1 MSCSGNLI
9 WDVRKRS
16 IGYSD
21 PNVFRANY
29 LGRREFVQRLK
40 LEAILKVH
48 DGCVNTIS
56 WNDTGEYILSGSDD
70 TNLVITNPYNRKVKT
85 TIRSGHRANI
95 FSAKF
100 MPHTNDQQIVSC
112 SGDGIIFYTHTEKSP
127 DINRQCQMTC
137 HYGTAYEIMTVPND
151 PYTFLS
157 CGEDGTVRW
166 FDLRMKT
173 SCTKEDCKDDILI
186 NCRRAATSIAI
197 SPLVPY
203 YLAVGCSD
211 SSVRIY
217 DRRMLGTRATGN
229 YMGRGTTG
237 MCVRFVPAH
246 LSNKSCRVTSLCY
259 SGDGQEVLVSYSSD
273 YIYLFDP
280 KDDQAREL
288 KGPSEERR
296 EELKQPPVKRLRL
309 RGDWSD
315 TGPRARPESER
326 ERDGEQSPNVSLMQR
341 MSDMLS
347 RWFEEASEA
356 QSSRTRPQT
365 RPRGV
370 TARTLGTAAASE
382 SRSQESL
389 GAEGP
394 MEVESATS
402 DHSSPPASDSAPAQ
416 ASASATAPA
425 TAPASASASAT
436 APASASASAS
446 AQPLPKSISSS
457 SSGSSSTVT
466 VLPPSTSSSMD
477 NTASSPS
484 LLSSPDSEEQKS
496 QPEVMTSRSSTP
508 TPSTEPVLSEYGP
521 RRLPVSLVC
530 RRLQRLLLLADP
542 PGQGQRSASR
552 ASDSRA
558 QGPDA
563 QTRPPA
569 DSPSSAVNKQLG
581 SMTLDE
587 QPGSTEASG
596 NVCCDMSASISQA
609 CAEDGTGTGSSTPAA
624 EGSSEA
630 ISSTPAAEG
639 SSEAISSTPAAEG
652 SSRVC
657 SSTPAAEGSSE
668 AISSTPAAEG
678 SSEAISS
685 TPAAEDSSRV
695 CSSTPAAEDG
705 ASSGSGTGGVGSG
718 TGRVATAAG
727 KPEPVLSLHYS
738 TEGTTT
744 STIKLDFTDEWS
756 NLASG
761 SRTGGGGQKPA
772 QARENQEPAS
782 GSPEQALAESVPE
795 ESESSESGAERAS
808 GSSQGS
814 RLLYGPAISE
824 NPSAAEGCK
833 RTEPGG
839 EGTQGSTQPSRSN
852 QDSDDSDDD
861 PILIPS
867 ARFNFRGSAIGDR
880 MIRRSAAARIQEL
893 LRRRKERRE
902 MEESET
908 QNIRRPSVKMMYKGH
923 RNSRTMIKESCFWGN
938 NFVMSGSDCGHI
950 FIWDRHTGEH
960 LMLLEA
966 DNHVVNCLQP
976 HPYDPILASSGID
989 YDIKIWS
996 PLEQSPSFN
1005 RDLADEVIARNELML
1020 EETRNTITVP
1030 ASFMLRM
1037 LASLNHLRTDR
1048 SEGSGQEN
1056 EDEQ

>member
-1 MSCSGNLI
+1 MSCSGNLV
-9 WDVRKRS
+9 WDVNKRS
-16 IGYSD
+16 IGYND
-21 PNVFRANY
+21 PNAVRINY

-40 LEAILKVH
+40 LEATLNVH

-70 TNLVITNPYNRKVKT
+70 TNLVITNPYNRKVKA

-100 MPHTNDQQIVSC
+100 MPQTSDQQIISC
-112 SGDGIIFYTHTEKSP
+112 SGDGIIYYTHTEKSP
-127 DINRQCQMTC
+127 DINRQCQFTC

-166 FDLRMKT
+166 FDLRTKT

-186 NCRRAATSIAI
+186 NCRRAATSISI

-273 YIYLFDP
+273 YVYLFDP
-280 KDDQAREL
+280 NNDQAREL

-296 EELKQPPVKRLRL
+296 EELRQPPVKRLRL

-356 QSSRTRPQT
+356 QGSRGTTRPQT
-365 RPRGV
+365 RPQTRPTG
-370 TARTLGTAAASE
+370 TLPRIEGAPTIPTLPTIPPPQAARAL
-382 SRSQESL
+382 
-389 GAEGP
+389 EGSVE
-394 MEVESATS
+394 ME
-402 DHSSPPASDSAPAQ
+402 
-416 ASASATAPA
+416 ASAINPVPVPIS
-425 TAPASASASAT
+425 
-436 APASASASAS
+436 
-446 AQPLPKSISSS
+446 KSTS

-466 VLPPSTSSSMD
+466 AHPPSTSSME
-477 NTASSPS
+477 SSVLPS
-484 LLSSPDSEEQKS
+484 CALTSSPDSEQRS
-496 QPEVMTSRSSTP
+496 QADTAVTSTP
-508 TPSTEPVLSEYGP
+508 TPTPTAEATLSGASEA
-521 RRLPVSLVC
+521 VSAGASSVKVKTL
-530 RRLQRLLLLADP
+530 
-542 PGQGQRSASR
+542 SAS
-552 ASDSRA
+552 AS
-558 QGPDA
+558 
-563 QTRPPA
+563 
-569 DSPSSAVNKQLG
+569 V
-581 SMTLDE
+581 
-587 QPGSTEASG
+587 
-596 NVCCDMSASISQA
+596 
-609 CAEDGTGTGSSTPAA
+609 TGT
-624 EGSSEA
+624 
-630 ISSTPAAEG
+630 
-639 SSEAISSTPAAEG
+639 
-652 SSRVC
+652 
-657 SSTPAAEGSSE
+657 
-668 AISSTPAAEG
+668 
-678 SSEAISS
+678 
-685 TPAAEDSSRV
+685 
-695 CSSTPAAEDG
+695 
-705 ASSGSGTGGVGSG
+705 SSGSGAPSSSTGPGGS
-718 TGRVATAAG
+718 RASTA
-727 KPEPVLSLHYS
+727 EPVLSLHYS

-756 NLASG
+756 RRAPSSRGSGASSSRG
-761 SRTGGGGQKPA
+761 SGVSSGESKPSEAAGAA
-772 QARENQEPAS
+772 QTREGP
-782 GSPEQALAESVPE
+782 LAESSA
-795 ESESSESGAERAS
+795 SEKVAVSEPSG
-808 GSSQGS
+808 QS
-814 RLLYGPAISE
+814 R
-824 NPSAAEGCK
+824 SAASHTDPLCEA
-833 RTEPGG
+833 GG
-839 EGTQGSTQPSRSN
+839 ASFSSTQGSTQAQATAQASSVGDCVTTTPLERNQGVGAEDTTGGCRREEPVGEEGHGGPGGQGVPTGPGGQGQPSRSH

-867 ARFNFRGSAIGDR
+867 ARYRGGQGQRSNFRGSAVGDR

-893 LRRRKERRE
+893 FRRRKERRE

-908 QNIRRPSVKMMYKGH
+908 QNIRRPSVKMVYKGH

-996 PLEQSPSFN
+996 PLEASPSFN
-1005 RDLADEVIARNELML
+1005 RVLADEVITRNELML

-1037 LASLNHLRTDR
+1037 LASLNHIRTDRLEGDR

-1056 EDEQ
+1056 EDDQ

>member
-1 MSCSGNLI
+1 MVTMSCTGNLV
-9 WDVRKRS
+9 WDVNKRL
-16 IGYSD
+16 IGYSE
-21 PNVFRANY
+21 PNAIRTNY

-40 LEAILKVH
+40 LEATLNVH

-70 TNLVITNPYNRKVKT
+70 TFLVITNPYNKKVKKS
-85 TIRSGHRANI
+85 IRSGHRANI

-100 MPHTNDQQIVSC
+100 MPHTNDQEIISC
-112 SGDGIIFYTHTEKSP
+112 SGDGIIYYTHTEKSP
-127 DINRQCQMTC
+127 EYNRQCQFTC

-186 NCRRAATSIAI
+186 NCRRAATSISI

-246 LSNKSCRVTSLCY
+246 LANKSCRVTSLCY
-259 SGDGQEVLVSYSSD
+259 SEDGQEVLVSYSSD
-273 YIYLFDP
+273 YIYLFNP

-296 EELKQPPVKRLRL
+296 EELRQPPVKRLRL

-356 QSSRTRPQT
+356 QSSRGTRPQT
-365 RPRGV
+365 RPRG
-370 TARTLGTAAASE
+370 TALRPEGTLNAPAATTGDS
-382 SRSQESL
+382 SQESSAPERPV
-389 GAEGP
+389 GTDSP
-394 MEVESATS
+394 EV
-402 DHSSPPASDSAPAQ
+402 PASPA
-416 ASASATAPA
+416 AATTAPM
-425 TAPASASASAT
+425 
-436 APASASASAS
+436 
-446 AQPLPKSISSS
+446 PKSTSSS

-466 VLPPSTSSSMD
+466 APPPSSSSSVETSATSSSPL
-477 NTASSPS
+477 T
-484 LLSSPDSEEQKS
+484 SSPDSEQRS
-496 QPEVMTSRSSTP
+496 QGDTTGTP
-508 TPSTEPVLSEYGP
+508 TATPTSEPALS
-521 RRLPVSLVC
+521 
-530 RRLQRLLLLADP
+530 
-542 PGQGQRSASR
+542 
-552 ASDSRA
+552 
-558 QGPDA
+558 
-563 QTRPPA
+563 
-569 DSPSSAVNKQLG
+569 DSPSSVVNKQLG

-587 QPGSTEASG
+587 QQVAAEATASPA
-596 NVCCDMSASISQA
+596 DESAAAPASSIPSIS
-609 CAEDGTGTGSSTPAA
+609 TSTSTSRPSAA
-624 EGSSEA
+624 
-630 ISSTPAAEG
+630 
-639 SSEAISSTPAAEG
+639 
-652 SSRVC
+652 
-657 SSTPAAEGSSE
+657 
-668 AISSTPAAEG
+668 
-678 SSEAISS
+678 
-685 TPAAEDSSRV
+685 
-695 CSSTPAAEDG
+695 
-705 ASSGSGTGGVGSG
+705 
-718 TGRVATAAG
+718 
-727 KPEPVLSLHYS
+727 EPVLSLHYS
-738 TEGTTT
+738 SEGTTT

-756 NLASG
+756 SSTSSSMGSG
-761 SRTGGGGQKPA
+761 GPKTSEAAAVQSRESLST
-772 QARENQEPAS
+772 ESSVSEQEPACDAS
-782 GSPEQALAESVPE
+782 CSSAPSSSAAQVPAEG
-795 ESESSESGAERAS
+795 SSEGDSMASSPQER
-808 GSSQGS
+808 SQ
-814 RLLYGPAISE
+814 P
-824 NPSAAEGCK
+824 
-833 RTEPGG
+833 
-839 EGTQGSTQPSRSN
+839 EGTEDRSGGCRRAEPSTEEGQEGVEGQSQPARGN

-861 PILIPS
+861 PILIPPS
-867 ARFNFRGSAIGDR
+867 RFRGQGQRFNSRGSAVGDR
-880 MIRRSAAARIQEL
+880 MIRQSAAARIQEL
-893 LRRRKERRE
+893 FRRRKERRE

-908 QNIRRPSVKMMYKGH
+908 QNIRRPSVKMVYKGH

-950 FIWDRHTGEH
+950 FIWDRHTAEH

-996 PLEQSPSFN
+996 PLEASPSFN
-1005 RDLADEVIARNELML
+1005 RVLAEEVITRNELML

-1037 LASLNHLRTDR
+1037 LASLNHIRSDRVEGDR

>member
-1 MSCSGNLI
+1 MVTMSCSGNLV
-9 WDVRKRS
+9 WDVNRRL
-16 IGYSD
+16 IGYHE
-21 PNVFRANY
+21 PNTIRTNY

-40 LEAILKVH
+40 LEGTLNVH

-70 TNLVITNPYNRKVKT
+70 TFLVISNPYNKKVKKS
-85 TIRSGHRANI
+85 IRSGHRANI

-100 MPHTNDQQIVSC
+100 MPHTNGQEIVSC

-127 DINRQCQMTC
+127 EFNRQCQFSC

-166 FDLRMKT
+166 FDLRTKT

-186 NCRRAATSIAI
+186 NCRRAATSISI

-259 SGDGQEVLVSYSSD
+259 SEDGREVLVSYSSD

-296 EELKQPPVKRLRL
+296 EELRQPPVKRLRL

-356 QSSRTRPQT
+356 QNSRGTRPQP
-365 RPRGV
+365 RPGGTAVRPEGV
-370 TARTLGTAAASE
+370 SSTPAATAGGSGQESSSPERPVGTDPPETPAGSASAAAAS
-382 SRSQESL
+382 
-389 GAEGP
+389 
-394 MEVESATS
+394 ATPTS
-402 DHSSPPASDSAPAQ
+402 TS
-416 ASASATAPA
+416 
-425 TAPASASASAT
+425 
-436 APASASASAS
+436 
-446 AQPLPKSISSS
+446 SSS

-466 VLPPSTSSSMD
+466 APPPSGSSS
-477 NTASSPS
+477 TESSVPSASPLASSP
-484 LLSSPDSEEQKS
+484 DA
-496 QPEVMTSRSSTP
+496 
-508 TPSTEPVLSEYGP
+508 TE
-521 RRLPVSLVC
+521 
-530 RRLQRLLLLADP
+530 
-542 PGQGQRSASR
+542 QRSQA
-552 ASDSRA
+552 
-558 QGPDA
+558 DA
-563 QTRPPA
+563 TGTLTSTSTSEPA
-569 DSPSSAVNKQLG
+569 LSDSPSSVVNKQLG

-587 QPGSTEASG
+587 QQGAAESAASPPAHSS
-596 NVCCDMSASISQA
+596 SAPHTSSS
-609 CAEDGTGTGSSTPAA
+609 SSTTA
-624 EGSSEA
+624 
-630 ISSTPAAEG
+630 
-639 SSEAISSTPAAEG
+639 
-652 SSRVC
+652 
-657 SSTPAAEGSSE
+657 
-668 AISSTPAAEG
+668 
-678 SSEAISS
+678 
-685 TPAAEDSSRV
+685 
-695 CSSTPAAEDG
+695 
-705 ASSGSGTGGVGSG
+705 
-718 TGRVATAAG
+718 ATAGMSRPATA
-727 KPEPVLSLHYS
+727 EPVLSLHYS
-738 TEGTTT
+738 SEGTTT

-756 NLASG
+756 SSTSSSMGSG
-761 SRTGGGGQKPA
+761 GPKVSETVTVQSR
-772 QARENQEPAS
+772 ES
-782 GSPEQALAESVPE
+782 SMSEQAP
-795 ESESSESGAERAS
+795 S
-808 GSSQGS
+808 GSSGRQTVS
-814 RLLYGPAISE
+814 S
-824 NPSAAEGCK
+824 
-833 RTEPGG
+833 TEPPCEASCSSTLSGSSAQVVAEDSSSSGATTSAPQERNQGVEDTSGG
-839 EGTQGSTQPSRSN
+839 CRRSEPTTEEGKEPQGHSQSGN

-861 PILIPS
+861 PILIPPT
-867 ARFNFRGSAIGDR
+867 RFRGQGQ
-880 MIRRSAAARIQEL
+880 RRSAAARIQEL
-893 LRRRKERRE
+893 FRRRKERRE

-908 QNIRRPSVKMMYKGH
+908 QNIRRPSVKMVYKGH

-950 FIWDRHTGEH
+950 FIWDRHTAEH

-996 PLEQSPSFN
+996 PLEEAPSFN
-1005 RDLADEVIARNELML
+1005 RVLANEVITRNELML

-1037 LASLNHLRTDR
+1037 LASLNHIRSDRPEGDR

>member
-1 MSCSGNLI
+1 MSCSGNLV
-9 WDVRKRS
+9 WDVNKRS
-16 IGYSD
+16 IGYNE
-21 PNVFRANY
+21 PNAVRINY

-40 LEAILKVH
+40 LEATLTVH

-70 TNLVITNPYNRKVKT
+70 TNLVITNPYNRKVKA

-100 MPHTNDQQIVSC
+100 MPQTGDQQIISC
-112 SGDGIIFYTHTEKSP
+112 SGDGIIYYTHTERSP
-127 DINRQCQMTC
+127 DINRQCQFAC
-137 HYGTAYEIMTVPND
+137 HYGTAYEITTVPND

-166 FDLRMKT
+166 FDLRTKT

-186 NCRRAATSIAI
+186 NCRRAATSISI
-197 SPLVPY
+197 CSLVPY

-280 KDDQAREL
+280 NNDQAREL

-296 EELKQPPVKRLRL
+296 EELRQPPVKRLRL

-356 QSSRTRPQT
+356 QSSRGTPRPQ
-365 RPRGV
+365 PRAPGGSME
-370 TARTLGTAAASE
+370 TEAPAAPPVPVP
-382 SRSQESL
+382 L
-389 GAEGP
+389 P
-394 MEVESATS
+394 TATS
-402 DHSSPPASDSAPAQ
+402 P
-416 ASASATAPA
+416 
-425 TAPASASASAT
+425 
-436 APASASASAS
+436 
-446 AQPLPKSISSS
+446 S
-457 SSGSSSTVT
+457 SSGSVATV
-466 VLPPSTSSSMD
+466 PAPHPSTSSSTGGPMG
-477 NTASSPS
+477 
-484 LLSSPDSEEQKS
+484 LSSPPEQS
-496 QPEVMTSRSSTP
+496 QGDIAATAASTP
-508 TPSTEPVLSEYGP
+508 TPATETAPSGKT
-521 RRLPVSLVC
+521 RLDCMTRGVTFGHCLVSLICV
-530 RRLQRLLLLADP
+530 P
-542 PGQGQRSASR
+542 
-552 ASDSRA
+552 
-558 QGPDA
+558 
-563 QTRPPA
+563 
-569 DSPSSAVNKQLG
+569 DSPSSLVNKQLG

-587 QPGSTEASG
+587 QQG
-596 NVCCDMSASISQA
+596 A
-609 CAEDGTGTGSSTPAA
+609 CV
-624 EGSSEA
+624 
-630 ISSTPAAEG
+630 
-639 SSEAISSTPAAEG
+639 
-652 SSRVC
+652 SSRA
-657 SSTPAAEGSSE
+657 STA
-668 AISSTPAAEG
+668 
-678 SSEAISS
+678 
-685 TPAAEDSSRV
+685 
-695 CSSTPAAEDG
+695 
-705 ASSGSGTGGVGSG
+705 
-718 TGRVATAAG
+718 
-727 KPEPVLSLHYS
+727 EPVLSLHYS

-744 STIKLDFTDEWS
+744 STIKLDFSDEC
-756 NLASG
+756 APG
-761 SRTGGGGQKPA
+761 STLTPAPA
-772 QARENQEPAS
+772 QAPAS
-782 GSPEQALAESVPE
+782 GGSVSASTLE
-795 ESESSESGAERAS
+795 RGQGAEDTS
-808 GSSQGS
+808 GGC
-814 RLLYGPAISE
+814 RREEPVG
-824 NPSAAEGCK
+824 EGGH
-833 RTEPGG
+833 RGATGPGG
-839 EGTQGSTQPSRSN
+839 QGVPTGPGGQGQPSRSN

-867 ARFNFRGSAIGDR
+867 ARYRGGQGQRYDFFLTCVSH
-880 MIRRSAAARIQEL
+880 RRSAAARIQEL
-893 LRRRKERRE
+893 FRRRKERRE

-908 QNIRRPSVKMMYKGH
+908 QNIRRPSVKMVYKGH

-996 PLEQSPSFN
+996 PLEASPSFN
-1005 RDLADEVIARNELML
+1005 RVLAKEVIKRNELML

-1037 LASLNHLRTDR
+1037 LASLNHIRTDR
-1048 SEGSGQEN
+1048 LEGDPSEGSGQEN

>member
-1 MSCSGNLI
+1 MSCTGNLV
-9 WDVRKRS
+9 WDVNKRL
-16 IGYSD
+16 IGYNQ
-21 PNVFRANY
+21 PNTIRTNY
-29 LGRREFVQRLK
+29 LGRKEFVQRLK
-40 LEAILKVH
+40 LEATLNVH

-70 TNLVITNPYNRKVKT
+70 TFLVITNPYNKKVKKS
-85 TIRSGHRANI
+85 IRSGHRANI

-100 MPHTNDQQIVSC
+100 MPHTNDQEIVSC
-112 SGDGIIFYTHTEKSP
+112 SGDGIIYYTHTEKSP
-127 DINRQCQMTC
+127 EYNRQCQFTC

-186 NCRRAATSIAI
+186 NCRRAATSISI
-197 SPLVPY
+197 SPLMPY

-259 SGDGQEVLVSYSSD
+259 SEDGQEVLVSYSSD

-296 EELKQPPVKRLRL
+296 EELRQPPVKRLRL

-356 QSSRTRPQT
+356 QSSRGSRPQT
-365 RPRGV
+365 RPRG
-370 TARTLGTAAASE
+370 TAVRPEGTVNPPSVPTGGSAQESGAPERPAGSDSPEVPASPAAAATAA
-382 SRSQESL
+382 
-389 GAEGP
+389 P
-394 MEVESATS
+394 M
-402 DHSSPPASDSAPAQ
+402 
-416 ASASATAPA
+416 
-425 TAPASASASAT
+425 
-436 APASASASAS
+436 
-446 AQPLPKSISSS
+446 PKSTSSS

-466 VLPPSTSSSMD
+466 APPPSSSSSVESS
-477 NTASSPS
+477 APSSSSP
-484 LLSSPDSEEQKS
+484 LTSSPDSEPRS
-496 QPEVMTSRSSTP
+496 QGDTTGTP
-508 TPSTEPVLSEYGP
+508 TPTATPTSEPALSG
-521 RRLPVSLVC
+521 
-530 RRLQRLLLLADP
+530 A
-542 PGQGQRSASR
+542 A
-552 ASDSRA
+552 
-558 QGPDA
+558 
-563 QTRPPA
+563 
-569 DSPSSAVNKQLG
+569 
-581 SMTLDE
+581 
-587 QPGSTEASG
+587 EASG
-596 NVCCDMSASISQA
+596 SLRDESMSAPVS
-609 CAEDGTGTGSSTPAA
+609 SSTPAA
-624 EGSSEA
+624 T
-630 ISSTPAAEG
+630 STSRPSAA
-639 SSEAISSTPAAEG
+639 
-652 SSRVC
+652 
-657 SSTPAAEGSSE
+657 
-668 AISSTPAAEG
+668 
-678 SSEAISS
+678 
-685 TPAAEDSSRV
+685 
-695 CSSTPAAEDG
+695 
-705 ASSGSGTGGVGSG
+705 
-718 TGRVATAAG
+718 
-727 KPEPVLSLHYS
+727 EPVLSLHYS
-738 TEGTTT
+738 SEGTTN

-756 NLASG
+756 SSTSSSLGNGGPRSSEAVAVHSKESLSTESSVSEQAPSKSPMKQNSPTIPREPPCDASC
-761 SRTGGGGQKPA
+761 
-772 QARENQEPAS
+772 S
-782 GSPEQALAESVPE
+782 GSPGGSTSRAPVEGSSEGDSLASSPQERSQRVGTEDTSGGCRRTEASMEEGHEGE
-795 ESESSESGAERAS
+795 ESQ
-808 GSSQGS
+808 SQPVRG
-814 RLLYGPAISE
+814 
-824 NPSAAEGCK
+824 
-833 RTEPGG
+833 
-839 EGTQGSTQPSRSN
+839 N

-861 PILIPS
+861 PILIPA
-867 ARFNFRGSAIGDR
+867 ARFRGQGQRFNSRGSAVGDR

-893 LRRRKERRE
+893 FRRRKERRE

-908 QNIRRPSVKMMYKGH
+908 QNIRRPSVKMVYKGH

-950 FIWDRHTGEH
+950 FIWDRHTAEH

-996 PLEQSPSFN
+996 PLEESPSFN
-1005 RDLADEVIARNELML
+1005 RVLADEVITRNELML

-1037 LASLNHLRTDR
+1037 LASLNHIRSDRLEGDR

>member
-1 MSCSGNLI
+1 MVTMSCTGNLV
-9 WDVRKRS
+9 WDVNKRL
-16 IGYSD
+16 IGYSE
-21 PNVFRANY
+21 PNAIRTNY

-40 LEAILKVH
+40 LEATLNVH

-70 TNLVITNPYNRKVKT
+70 TFLVITNPYNKKVKKS
-85 TIRSGHRANI
+85 IRSGHRANI

-100 MPHTNDQQIVSC
+100 MPHTNDQEIVSC
-112 SGDGIIFYTHTEKSP
+112 SGDGIIYYTHTEKSP
-127 DINRQCQMTC
+127 EYNRQCQFTC

-186 NCRRAATSIAI
+186 NCRRAATSISI

-259 SGDGQEVLVSYSSD
+259 SEDGQEVLVSYSSD

-296 EELKQPPVKRLRL
+296 EELRQPPVKRLRL

-356 QSSRTRPQT
+356 QSSRGTRPQT
-365 RPRGV
+365 RPRG
-370 TARTLGTAAASE
+370 TALRPEGTLNAPAAAAGNS
-382 SRSQESL
+382 SQESSAPERPV
-389 GAEGP
+389 GTDSP
-394 MEVESATS
+394 EV
-402 DHSSPPASDSAPAQ
+402 PASPA
-416 ASASATAPA
+416 AATTAPM
-425 TAPASASASAT
+425 
-436 APASASASAS
+436 
-446 AQPLPKSISSS
+446 PKSTSSS

-466 VLPPSTSSSMD
+466 APPPSSSSSVETSATSSSPL
-477 NTASSPS
+477 T
-484 LLSSPDSEEQKS
+484 SSPDSEQRS
-496 QPEVMTSRSSTP
+496 QGDTTGTP
-508 TPSTEPVLSEYGP
+508 TPTATATPTSEPALS
-521 RRLPVSLVC
+521 
-530 RRLQRLLLLADP
+530 
-542 PGQGQRSASR
+542 
-552 ASDSRA
+552 
-558 QGPDA
+558 
-563 QTRPPA
+563 
-569 DSPSSAVNKQLG
+569 DSPSSVVNKQLG

-587 QPGSTEASG
+587 QQAAEATASPA
-596 NVCCDMSASISQA
+596 DESAAAPASSIPSIS
-609 CAEDGTGTGSSTPAA
+609 TSTSTSRPSAA
-624 EGSSEA
+624 
-630 ISSTPAAEG
+630 
-639 SSEAISSTPAAEG
+639 
-652 SSRVC
+652 
-657 SSTPAAEGSSE
+657 
-668 AISSTPAAEG
+668 
-678 SSEAISS
+678 
-685 TPAAEDSSRV
+685 
-695 CSSTPAAEDG
+695 
-705 ASSGSGTGGVGSG
+705 
-718 TGRVATAAG
+718 
-727 KPEPVLSLHYS
+727 EPVLSLHYS
-738 TEGTTT
+738 SEGTTT

-756 NLASG
+756 SSTSSSMGSGGPKTSEAAAVQSRESLLTESSAS
-761 SRTGGGGQKPA
+761 
-772 QARENQEPAS
+772 EQEPACDAS
-782 GSPEQALAESVPE
+782 CSSAPSSSAAQVPAEG
-795 ESESSESGAERAS
+795 SSEGDSMASSPQER
-808 GSSQGS
+808 SQ
-814 RLLYGPAISE
+814 P
-824 NPSAAEGCK
+824 
-833 RTEPGG
+833 
-839 EGTQGSTQPSRSN
+839 EGTEDRSGGCRRAEPSTEEGQEGVEGQSQPARGN

-861 PILIPS
+861 PILIPPS
-867 ARFNFRGSAIGDR
+867 RFRGQGQRFNSRGSAVGDR
-880 MIRRSAAARIQEL
+880 MIRQSAAARIQEL
-893 LRRRKERRE
+893 FRRRKERRE

-908 QNIRRPSVKMMYKGH
+908 QNIRRPSVKMVYKGH

-950 FIWDRHTGEH
+950 FIWDRHTAEH

-996 PLEQSPSFN
+996 PLEESPSFN
-1005 RDLADEVIARNELML
+1005 RVLAEEVITRNELML

-1037 LASLNHLRTDR
+1037 LASLNHIRSDRVEGDR

>member
-1 MSCSGNLI
+1 MSGSSNLI

-16 IGYSD
+16 IGFHD
-21 PNVFRANY
+21 PNSIRINY

-40 LEAILKVH
+40 LEATLNVH
-48 DGCVNTIS
+48 EGCVNTIC

-70 TNLVITNPYNRKVKT
+70 TNLVISNPYNRKVKT
-85 TIRSGHRANI
+85 TINSGHRANI

-100 MPHTNDQQIVSC
+100 IPQTNDQQIVSC
-112 SGDGIIFYTHTEKSP
+112 SGDGVIFYTNTEKSAEL
-127 DINRQCQMTC
+127 NRQCQFTC

-166 FDLRMKT
+166 FDVRMKT

-186 NCRRAATSIAI
+186 NCRRAATSISI

-246 LSNKSCRVTSLCY
+246 LSSKSCRVTSLCY
-259 SGDGQEVLVSYSSD
+259 SSDGEEILVSYSSD
-273 YIYLFDP
+273 YIYLFNP

-296 EELKQPPVKRLRL
+296 EELRQPPVKRLRL

-356 QSSRTRPQT
+356 QSSRGRSQPQPQP
-365 RPRGV
+365 RPRGTRAQPEGSASAPE
-370 TARTLGTAAASE
+370 TAQEDPVPPEAS
-382 SRSQESL
+382 
-389 GAEGP
+389 
-394 MEVESATS
+394 MEVET
-402 DHSSPPASDSAPAQ
+402 PAE
-416 ASASATAPA
+416 
-425 TAPASASASAT
+425 
-436 APASASASAS
+436 
-446 AQPLPKSISSS
+446 PLPMSASSS
-457 SSGSSSTVT
+457 SSSSSTVT
-466 VLPPSTSSSMD
+466 APPPSTSSSLESPP
-477 NTASSPS
+477 SSS
-484 LLSSPDSEEQKS
+484 LLSSPDVEQKS
-496 QPEVMTSRSSTP
+496 LAAARCPAPTPDPAPTSDSTP
-508 TPSTEPVLSEYGP
+508 PTESAQTTQPLQSEP
-521 RRLPVSLVC
+521 ARRGVPVSVVC
-530 RRLQRLLLLADP
+530 RRLQRLLLMAGP
-542 PGQGQRSASR
+542 PRQQERSSTHPPAEGPSPARR
-552 ASDSRA
+552 ASGASGA
-558 QGPDA
+558 PV
-563 QTRPPA
+563 PPTA
-569 DSPSSAVNKQLG
+569 DSPSSMVNKQLG

-587 QPGSTEASG
+587 QQGGTEP
-596 NVCCDMSASISQA
+596 
-609 CAEDGTGTGSSTPAA
+609 GTGSGS
-624 EGSSEA
+624 GSSSA
-630 ISSTPAAEG
+630 GVRPGAA
-639 SSEAISSTPAAEG
+639 
-652 SSRVC
+652 
-657 SSTPAAEGSSE
+657 
-668 AISSTPAAEG
+668 
-678 SSEAISS
+678 
-685 TPAAEDSSRV
+685 
-695 CSSTPAAEDG
+695 
-705 ASSGSGTGGVGSG
+705 
-718 TGRVATAAG
+718 
-727 KPEPVLSLHYS
+727 EPVLSLHYS

-756 NLASG
+756 GRGCS
-761 SRTGGGGQKPA
+761 SRAVSNSSSRKGDEVDSQSRPSMEQPSSQDST
-772 QARENQEPAS
+772 QEPADPPVSEAPGTS
-782 GSPEQALAESVPE
+782 GMEPETSPAEAQST
-795 ESESSESGAERAS
+795 ESGPEKVPTGVECPLGESGPDKPPAEGILDSQTPEAPRESFWRGEPVGRRSSA
-808 GSSQGS
+808 SQGS
-814 RLLYGPAISE
+814 
-824 NPSAAEGCK
+824 
-833 RTEPGG
+833 
-839 EGTQGSTQPSRSN
+839 QGR

-861 PILIPS
+861 PILIHS
-867 ARFNFRGSAIGDR
+867 RFRSGQSP
-880 MIRRSAAARIQEL
+880 RRSAAARIQEL
-893 LRRRKERRE
+893 FRRRKERRE

-908 QNIRRPSVKMMYKGH
+908 QNIRRPTVKMVYKGH

-938 NFVMSGSDCGHI
+938 SFVMSGSDCGHI
-950 FIWDRHTGEH
+950 FIWDRRTAEH

-996 PLEQSPSFN
+996 PLEELPCFN
-1005 RDLADEVIARNELML
+1005 RVLADEVIARNELML

-1037 LASLNHLRTDR
+1037 LASLNHIRTDRAEGDR

-1056 EDEQ
+1056 EEEP

>member
-1 MSCSGNLI
+1 MSCAGNLV
-9 WDVRKRS
+9 WDVNRRL

-21 PNVFRANY
+21 PNAIRTNY

-40 LEAILKVH
+40 LEATLNVH

-70 TNLVITNPYNRKVKT
+70 TFLAITNPYNKKVKKS
-85 TIRSGHRANI
+85 IRSGHRANI

-100 MPHTNDQQIVSC
+100 MPHTNDQEIISC
-112 SGDGIIFYTHTEKSP
+112 SGDGIIYYTHTEKSAEY
-127 DINRQCQMTC
+127 NRQCQFTC

-166 FDLRMKT
+166 FDLRTKT

-186 NCRRAATSIAI
+186 NCRRAATSISI

-259 SGDGQEVLVSYSSD
+259 SEDGQEVLVSYSSD

-296 EELKQPPVKRLRL
+296 EELRQPPVKRLRL

-356 QSSRTRPQT
+356 QGSRGTRPQT
-365 RPRGV
+365 RPRGTAVRPEAASSTSAAV
-370 TARTLGTAAASE
+370 TAGDSRQVSSAPVRPEGTDTLEVPASPAAA
-382 SRSQESL
+382 
-389 GAEGP
+389 A
-394 MEVESATS
+394 A
-402 DHSSPPASDSAPAQ
+402 A
-416 ASASATAPA
+416 
-425 TAPASASASAT
+425 
-436 APASASASAS
+436 
-446 AQPLPKSISSS
+446 PLPESTSFS
-457 SSGSSSTVT
+457 SSGSSSTVPAP
-466 VLPPSTSSSMD
+466 PPSSSSSVESSVPS
-477 NTASSPS
+477 ASPVI
-484 LLSSPDSEEQKS
+484 SSPDTEQRS
-496 QPEVMTSRSSTP
+496 QADTGETP
-508 TPSTEPVLSEYGP
+508 TPTATPTSEPVLS
-521 RRLPVSLVC
+521 
-530 RRLQRLLLLADP
+530 
-542 PGQGQRSASR
+542 
-552 ASDSRA
+552 
-558 QGPDA
+558 
-563 QTRPPA
+563 
-569 DSPSSAVNKQLG
+569 DSPSSVVNKQLG

-587 QPGSTEASG
+587 QQGGAASSLLDESVSVPASSITSTST
-596 NVCCDMSASISQA
+596 STSSS
-609 CAEDGTGTGSSTPAA
+609 SSTTAGTTRPSAA
-624 EGSSEA
+624 
-630 ISSTPAAEG
+630 
-639 SSEAISSTPAAEG
+639 
-652 SSRVC
+652 
-657 SSTPAAEGSSE
+657 
-668 AISSTPAAEG
+668 
-678 SSEAISS
+678 
-685 TPAAEDSSRV
+685 
-695 CSSTPAAEDG
+695 
-705 ASSGSGTGGVGSG
+705 
-718 TGRVATAAG
+718 
-727 KPEPVLSLHYS
+727 EPVLSLHYS
-738 TEGTTT
+738 SEGTTT

-756 NLASG
+756 SSTSSSMGSAGPKASEAAQSRESLSTESSALEPAPSVSSRQQSMPAACAEPSCAASCSGAPSSSSATASVQG
-761 SRTGGGGQKPA
+761 SSSSSPLERSQPEEDTSGGC
-772 QARENQEPAS
+772 RRQEPTSTEEAQE
-782 GSPEQALAESVPE
+782 GE
-795 ESESSESGAERAS
+795 ESQSQSQPARA
-808 GSSQGS
+808 
-814 RLLYGPAISE
+814 
-824 NPSAAEGCK
+824 
-833 RTEPGG
+833 
-839 EGTQGSTQPSRSN
+839 N

-861 PILIPS
+861 PILIP
-867 ARFNFRGSAIGDR
+867 ATRFRGQGQRGSAVGDR

-893 LRRRKERRE
+893 FRRRKERRE
-902 MEESET
+902 MEESEM
-908 QNIRRPSVKMMYKGH
+908 QNIRRPSVKMVYKGH

-950 FIWDRHTGEH
+950 FIWDRHTAEH

-996 PLEQSPSFN
+996 PLEESPSFN
-1005 RDLADEVIARNELML
+1005 RVLADEVITRNELML

-1037 LASLNHLRTDR
+1037 LASLNHIRSDRLEGDR

>member
-1 MSCSGNLI
+1 MVTMSCTGNLV
-9 WDVRKRS
+9 WDVNKRL
-16 IGYSD
+16 IGYSE
-21 PNVFRANY
+21 PNAIRTNY

-40 LEAILKVH
+40 LEATLNVH

-70 TNLVITNPYNRKVKT
+70 TFLVITNPYNKKVKKS
-85 TIRSGHRANI
+85 IRSGHRANI

-100 MPHTNDQQIVSC
+100 MPHTNDQEIVSC
-112 SGDGIIFYTHTEKSP
+112 SGDGIIYYTHTEKSP
-127 DINRQCQMTC
+127 EYNRQCQFTC

-186 NCRRAATSIAI
+186 NCRRAATSISI

-259 SGDGQEVLVSYSSD
+259 SEDGQEVLVSYSSD

-296 EELKQPPVKRLRL
+296 EELRQPPVKRLRL

-356 QSSRTRPQT
+356 QSSRGTRPQT
-365 RPRGV
+365 RPRG
-370 TARTLGTAAASE
+370 TALRPEGTLNAPAAAAGNS
-382 SRSQESL
+382 SQESSAPERPV
-389 GAEGP
+389 GTDSP
-394 MEVESATS
+394 EV
-402 DHSSPPASDSAPAQ
+402 PASPA
-416 ASASATAPA
+416 AATTAPM
-425 TAPASASASAT
+425 
-436 APASASASAS
+436 
-446 AQPLPKSISSS
+446 PKSTSSS

-466 VLPPSTSSSMD
+466 APPPSSSSSVETSATSSSPL
-477 NTASSPS
+477 T
-484 LLSSPDSEEQKS
+484 SSPDSEQRS
-496 QPEVMTSRSSTP
+496 QGDTTGTP
-508 TPSTEPVLSEYGP
+508 TPTATATPTSEPALS
-521 RRLPVSLVC
+521 
-530 RRLQRLLLLADP
+530 
-542 PGQGQRSASR
+542 
-552 ASDSRA
+552 
-558 QGPDA
+558 
-563 QTRPPA
+563 
-569 DSPSSAVNKQLG
+569 DSPSSVVNKQLG

-587 QPGSTEASG
+587 QQVAAEATASPA
-596 NVCCDMSASISQA
+596 DESAAAPASSIPSIS
-609 CAEDGTGTGSSTPAA
+609 TSTSTSRPSAA
-624 EGSSEA
+624 
-630 ISSTPAAEG
+630 
-639 SSEAISSTPAAEG
+639 
-652 SSRVC
+652 
-657 SSTPAAEGSSE
+657 
-668 AISSTPAAEG
+668 
-678 SSEAISS
+678 
-685 TPAAEDSSRV
+685 
-695 CSSTPAAEDG
+695 
-705 ASSGSGTGGVGSG
+705 
-718 TGRVATAAG
+718 
-727 KPEPVLSLHYS
+727 EPVLSLHYS
-738 TEGTTT
+738 SEGTTT

-756 NLASG
+756 SSTSSSMGSGGPKTSEAAAVQSRESLLTESSAS
-761 SRTGGGGQKPA
+761 
-772 QARENQEPAS
+772 EQEPACDAS
-782 GSPEQALAESVPE
+782 CSSAPSSSAAQVPAEG
-795 ESESSESGAERAS
+795 SSEGDSMASSPQER
-808 GSSQGS
+808 SQ
-814 RLLYGPAISE
+814 P
-824 NPSAAEGCK
+824 
-833 RTEPGG
+833 
-839 EGTQGSTQPSRSN
+839 EGTEDRSGGCRRAEPSTEEGQEGVEGQSQPARGN

-861 PILIPS
+861 PILIPPS
-867 ARFNFRGSAIGDR
+867 RFRGQGQRFNSRGSAVGDR
-880 MIRRSAAARIQEL
+880 MIRQSAAARIQEL
-893 LRRRKERRE
+893 FRRRKERRE

-908 QNIRRPSVKMMYKGH
+908 QNIRRPSVKMVYKGH

-950 FIWDRHTGEH
+950 FIWDRHTAEH

-996 PLEQSPSFN
+996 PLEESPSFN
-1005 RDLADEVIARNELML
+1005 RVLAEEVITRNELML

-1037 LASLNHLRTDR
+1037 LASLNHIRSDRVEGDR

>member
-1 MSCSGNLI
+1 MVTMSCTGNLV
-9 WDVRKRS
+9 WDVNKRL
-16 IGYSD
+16 IGYSE
-21 PNVFRANY
+21 PNAIRTNY

-40 LEAILKVH
+40 LEATLNVH

-70 TNLVITNPYNRKVKT
+70 TFLVITNPYNKKVKKS
-85 TIRSGHRANI
+85 IRSGHRANI

-100 MPHTNDQQIVSC
+100 MPHTNDQEIVSC
-112 SGDGIIFYTHTEKSP
+112 SGDGIIYYTHTEKSP
-127 DINRQCQMTC
+127 EYNRQCQFTC

-186 NCRRAATSIAI
+186 NCRRAATSISI

-259 SGDGQEVLVSYSSD
+259 SEDGQEVLVSYSSD

-296 EELKQPPVKRLRL
+296 EELRQPPVKRLRL

-356 QSSRTRPQT
+356 QSSRGTRPQT
-365 RPRGV
+365 RPRG
-370 TARTLGTAAASE
+370 TALRPEGTLNAPAAAAGNS
-382 SRSQESL
+382 SQESSAPERPV
-389 GAEGP
+389 GTDSP
-394 MEVESATS
+394 EV
-402 DHSSPPASDSAPAQ
+402 PASPA
-416 ASASATAPA
+416 AATTAPM
-425 TAPASASASAT
+425 
-436 APASASASAS
+436 
-446 AQPLPKSISSS
+446 PKSTSSS

-466 VLPPSTSSSMD
+466 APPPSSSSSVETSATSSSPL
-477 NTASSPS
+477 T
-484 LLSSPDSEEQKS
+484 SSPDSEQRS
-496 QPEVMTSRSSTP
+496 QGDTTGTP
-508 TPSTEPVLSEYGP
+508 TPTATATPTSEPALS
-521 RRLPVSLVC
+521 
-530 RRLQRLLLLADP
+530 
-542 PGQGQRSASR
+542 
-552 ASDSRA
+552 
-558 QGPDA
+558 
-563 QTRPPA
+563 
-569 DSPSSAVNKQLG
+569 DSPSSVVNKQLG

-587 QPGSTEASG
+587 QQVAAEATASPA
-596 NVCCDMSASISQA
+596 DESAAAPASSIPSIS
-609 CAEDGTGTGSSTPAA
+609 TSTSTSRPSAA
-624 EGSSEA
+624 
-630 ISSTPAAEG
+630 
-639 SSEAISSTPAAEG
+639 
-652 SSRVC
+652 
-657 SSTPAAEGSSE
+657 
-668 AISSTPAAEG
+668 
-678 SSEAISS
+678 
-685 TPAAEDSSRV
+685 
-695 CSSTPAAEDG
+695 
-705 ASSGSGTGGVGSG
+705 
-718 TGRVATAAG
+718 
-727 KPEPVLSLHYS
+727 EPVLSLHYS
-738 TEGTTT
+738 SEGTTT

-756 NLASG
+756 SSTSSSMGSGGPKTSEAAAVQSRESLLTESSAS
-761 SRTGGGGQKPA
+761 
-772 QARENQEPAS
+772 EQEPACDAS
-782 GSPEQALAESVPE
+782 CSSAPSSSAAQVPAEG
-795 ESESSESGAERAS
+795 SSEGDSMASSPQER
-808 GSSQGS
+808 SQ
-814 RLLYGPAISE
+814 P
-824 NPSAAEGCK
+824 
-833 RTEPGG
+833 
-839 EGTQGSTQPSRSN
+839 EGTEDRSGGCRRAEPSTEEGQEGVEGQSQPARGN

-861 PILIPS
+861 PILIPPS
-867 ARFNFRGSAIGDR
+867 RFRGQGQR
-880 MIRRSAAARIQEL
+880 QSAAARIQEL
-893 LRRRKERRE
+893 FRRRKERRE

-908 QNIRRPSVKMMYKGH
+908 QNIRRPSVKMVYKGH

-950 FIWDRHTGEH
+950 FIWDRHTAEH

-996 PLEQSPSFN
+996 PLEESPSFN
-1005 RDLADEVIARNELML
+1005 RVLAEEVITRNELML

-1037 LASLNHLRTDR
+1037 LASLNHIRSDRVEGDR

>member
-1 MSCSGNLI
+1 MPPGHLRLCSFLTAFSNLH
-9 WDVRKRS
+9 VS
-16 IGYSD
+16 
-21 PNVFRANY
+21 VFT
-29 LGRREFVQRLK
+29 GRREFVQRLK
-40 LEAILKVH
+40 LEATLNVH

-70 TNLVITNPYNRKVKT
+70 TFLVITNPYNKKVKKS
-85 TIRSGHRANI
+85 IRSGHRANI

-100 MPHTNDQQIVSC
+100 MPHTNDQEIISC
-112 SGDGIIFYTHTEKSP
+112 SGDGIIYYTHTEKSP
-127 DINRQCQMTC
+127 EYNRQCQFTC

-186 NCRRAATSIAI
+186 NCRRAATSISI

-246 LSNKSCRVTSLCY
+246 LANKSCRVTSLCY
-259 SGDGQEVLVSYSSD
+259 SEDGQEVLVSYSSD
-273 YIYLFDP
+273 YIYLFNP

-296 EELKQPPVKRLRL
+296 EELRQPPVKRLRL

-356 QSSRTRPQT
+356 QSSRGTRPQT
-365 RPRGV
+365 RPRGESV
-370 TARTLGTAAASE
+370 QPVRLSKPPLLVLPVCILLPLSVAAEATASPAD
-382 SRSQESL
+382 
-389 GAEGP
+389 
-394 MEVESATS
+394 ESA
-402 DHSSPPASDSAPAQ
+402 A
-416 ASASATAPA
+416 
-425 TAPASASASAT
+425 APASSI
-436 APASASASAS
+436 P
-446 AQPLPKSISSS
+446 SIS
-457 SSGSSSTVT
+457 T
-466 VLPPSTSSSMD
+466 STS
-477 NTASSPS
+477 
-484 LLSSPDSEEQKS
+484 
-496 QPEVMTSRSSTP
+496 TSR
-508 TPSTEPVLSEYGP
+508 PS
-521 RRLPVSLVC
+521 
-530 RRLQRLLLLADP
+530 
-542 PGQGQRSASR
+542 
-552 ASDSRA
+552 
-558 QGPDA
+558 
-563 QTRPPA
+563 
-569 DSPSSAVNKQLG
+569 
-581 SMTLDE
+581 
-587 QPGSTEASG
+587 
-596 NVCCDMSASISQA
+596 
-609 CAEDGTGTGSSTPAA
+609 AA
-624 EGSSEA
+624 
-630 ISSTPAAEG
+630 
-639 SSEAISSTPAAEG
+639 
-652 SSRVC
+652 
-657 SSTPAAEGSSE
+657 
-668 AISSTPAAEG
+668 
-678 SSEAISS
+678 
-685 TPAAEDSSRV
+685 
-695 CSSTPAAEDG
+695 
-705 ASSGSGTGGVGSG
+705 
-718 TGRVATAAG
+718 
-727 KPEPVLSLHYS
+727 EPVLSLHYS
-738 TEGTTT
+738 SEGTTT

-756 NLASG
+756 SSTSSSMGSGGPKTSEAAAVQSRESLSTESSVSEQGESLLAS
-761 SRTGGGGQKPA
+761 SV
-772 QARENQEPAS
+772 EPACDAS
-782 GSPEQALAESVPE
+782 CSSAPSSSAAQVPAEG
-795 ESESSESGAERAS
+795 SSEGDSMASSPQER
-808 GSSQGS
+808 SQ
-814 RLLYGPAISE
+814 P
-824 NPSAAEGCK
+824 
-833 RTEPGG
+833 
-839 EGTQGSTQPSRSN
+839 EGTEERSGGCRRAEPSTEEGQEGVEGQSQPARGN

-861 PILIPS
+861 PILIPPS
-867 ARFNFRGSAIGDR
+867 RFRGQGQR
-880 MIRRSAAARIQEL
+880 QSAAARIQEL
-893 LRRRKERRE
+893 FRRRKERRE

-908 QNIRRPSVKMMYKGH
+908 QNIRRPSVKMVYKGH

-950 FIWDRHTGEH
+950 FIWDRHTAEH

-996 PLEQSPSFN
+996 PLEASPSFN
-1005 RDLADEVIARNELML
+1005 RVLAEEVITRNELML

-1037 LASLNHLRTDR
+1037 LASLNHIRSDRVEGDR

>member
-1 MSCSGNLI
+1 MVTMSCTGNLV
-9 WDVRKRS
+9 WDVNKRL
-16 IGYSD
+16 IGYSE
-21 PNVFRANY
+21 PNAIRTNY

-40 LEAILKVH
+40 LEATLNVH

-70 TNLVITNPYNRKVKT
+70 TFLVITNPYNKKVKKS
-85 TIRSGHRANI
+85 IRSGHRANI

-100 MPHTNDQQIVSC
+100 MPHTNDQEIVSC
-112 SGDGIIFYTHTEKSP
+112 SGDGIIYYTHTEKSP
-127 DINRQCQMTC
+127 EYNRQCQFTC

-166 FDLRMKT
+166 FDLRTKT

-186 NCRRAATSIAI
+186 NCRRAATSISI

-259 SGDGQEVLVSYSSD
+259 SEDGQEVLVSYSSD

-296 EELKQPPVKRLRL
+296 EELRQPPVKRLRL

-356 QSSRTRPQT
+356 QSSRGTRPQT
-365 RPRGV
+365 RPRG
-370 TARTLGTAAASE
+370 TALRPEGVLNSPAAAAGDS
-382 SRSQESL
+382 SQESSAPERPV
-389 GAEGP
+389 GTDSP
-394 MEVESATS
+394 EV
-402 DHSSPPASDSAPAQ
+402 PASPA
-416 ASASATAPA
+416 AATA
-425 TAPASASASAT
+425 APM
-436 APASASASAS
+436 
-446 AQPLPKSISSS
+446 PKSTSSS

-466 VLPPSTSSSMD
+466 APPPSSSSSVESS
-477 NTASSPS
+477 APSSSP
-484 LLSSPDSEEQKS
+484 LTSSPDSEQRS
-496 QPEVMTSRSSTP
+496 QGDTTGTP
-508 TPSTEPVLSEYGP
+508 TPTATPTSEPALSEYGP
-521 RRLPVSLVC
+521 HRLPISLVC
-530 RRLQRLLLLADP
+530 RRLQRLLRLADP
-542 PGQGQRSASR
+542 PGRGRRAAPSSSSAAPERQSQRAATSA
-552 ASDSRA
+552 AA
-558 QGPDA
+558 AAAETQPH
-563 QTRPPA
+563 T
-569 DSPSSAVNKQLG
+569 DSPSSVVNKQLG

-587 QPGSTEASG
+587 QQVAAEAS
-596 NVCCDMSASISQA
+596 AS
-609 CAEDGTGTGSSTPAA
+609 PADESVVA
-624 EGSSEA
+624 
-630 ISSTPAAEG
+630 P
-639 SSEAISSTPAAEG
+639 
-652 SSRVC
+652 
-657 SSTPAAEGSSE
+657 
-668 AISSTPAAEG
+668 
-678 SSEAISS
+678 
-685 TPAAEDSSRV
+685 
-695 CSSTPAAEDG
+695 
-705 ASSGSGTGGVGSG
+705 ASSSPSVSTSTSRPG
-718 TGRVATAAG
+718 AA
-727 KPEPVLSLHYS
+727 EPVLSLHYS
-738 TEGTTT
+738 SEGTTT

-756 NLASG
+756 SSTSSSMGSGGPKTSEAAVLQSRESLSTESSVSEQEPPCDASCSSAPSSSAAQAPAEG
-761 SRTGGGGQKPA
+761 SSEGDSMTSSPQERSQPEGTEDTTGGCRRAEPTAEEGREGQSQPA
-772 QARENQEPAS
+772 R
-782 GSPEQALAESVPE
+782 GS
-795 ESESSESGAERAS
+795 
-808 GSSQGS
+808 
-814 RLLYGPAISE
+814 
-824 NPSAAEGCK
+824 
-833 RTEPGG
+833 
-839 EGTQGSTQPSRSN
+839 

-861 PILIPS
+861 PILIPPTRFRGQGQ
-867 ARFNFRGSAIGDR
+867 RFNSRGSAVGDR
-880 MIRRSAAARIQEL
+880 MIRQSAAARIQEL
-893 LRRRKERRE
+893 FRRRKERRE

-908 QNIRRPSVKMMYKGH
+908 QNIRRPSVKMVYKGH

-950 FIWDRHTGEH
+950 FIWDRHTAEH

-996 PLEQSPSFN
+996 PLEESPSFN
-1005 RDLADEVIARNELML
+1005 RVLAEEVITRNELML

-1037 LASLNHLRTDR
+1037 LASLNHIRSDRLEGDR

>member
-1 MSCSGNLI
+1 ILQQHENVSFLWNGREI
-9 WDVRKRS
+9 WHCCTIVLS
-16 IGYSD
+16 L
-21 PNVFRANY
+21 FT
-29 LGRREFVQRLK
+29 GRREFVQRLK
-40 LEAILKVH
+40 LEGTLNVH

-56 WNDTGEYILSGSDD
+56 WSDTGEYILSGSDD
-70 TNLVITNPYNRKVKT
+70 TFLVISNPYNKKVKKS
-85 TIRSGHRANI
+85 IRSGHRANI

-100 MPHTNDQQIVSC
+100 MPHTNGQEIISC
-112 SGDGIIFYTHTEKSP
+112 SGDGIIYYTHTEKSP
-127 DINRQCQMTC
+127 EVNRQCQFTC

-186 NCRRAATSIAI
+186 NCRRAATSISI

-259 SGDGQEVLVSYSSD
+259 SEDGQEVLVSYSSD

-296 EELKQPPVKRLRL
+296 EELRQPPVKRLRL

-356 QSSRTRPQT
+356 QSSRGTRPQT
-365 RPRGV
+365 RPRG
-370 TARTLGTAAASE
+370 AS
-382 SRSQESL
+382 SQES
-389 GAEGP
+389 GIPERPMGTEAPEVPVGP
-394 MEVESATS
+394 VA
-402 DHSSPPASDSAPAQ
+402 
-416 ASASATAPA
+416 ASAAM
-425 TAPASASASAT
+425 
-436 APASASASAS
+436 
-446 AQPLPKSISSS
+446 PKSTSSS

-466 VLPPSTSSSMD
+466 APPPSSSSSVESS
-477 NTASSPS
+477 APSSSSPPT
-484 LLSSPDSEEQKS
+484 SSPDTEQRS
-496 QPEVMTSRSSTP
+496 QADTTGTP
-508 TPSTEPVLSEYGP
+508 TPTPTPMPTPTSEPTLSGKTL
-521 RRLPVSLVC
+521 RFDLCVRCLVGLIC
-530 RRLQRLLLLADP
+530 VP
-542 PGQGQRSASR
+542 
-552 ASDSRA
+552 
-558 QGPDA
+558 
-563 QTRPPA
+563 
-569 DSPSSAVNKQLG
+569 DSPSSVVNKQLG

-587 QPGSTEASG
+587 Q
-596 NVCCDMSASISQA
+596 Q
-609 CAEDGTGTGSSTPAA
+609 
-624 EGSSEA
+624 
-630 ISSTPAAEG
+630 
-639 SSEAISSTPAAEG
+639 
-652 SSRVC
+652 
-657 SSTPAAEGSSE
+657 
-668 AISSTPAAEG
+668 
-678 SSEAISS
+678 
-685 TPAAEDSSRV
+685 
-695 CSSTPAAEDG
+695 G
-705 ASSGSGTGGVGSG
+705 ASSPPTPPHP
-718 TGRVATAAG
+718 AT
-727 KPEPVLSLHYS
+727 PEPVLSLHYS
-738 TEGTTT
+738 SEGTTT
-744 STIKLDFTDEWS
+744 STIKLDFTDEWQQS
-756 NLASG
+756 APAASTEPPCDASCSSAFG
-761 SRTGGGGQKPA
+761 SSSA
-772 QARENQEPAS
+772 QAP
-782 GSPEQALAESVPE
+782 
-795 ESESSESGAERAS
+795 SEGSSEGGTGASAPLERS
-808 GSSQGS
+808 H
-814 RLLYGPAISE
+814 P
-824 NPSAAEGCK
+824 
-833 RTEPGG
+833 
-839 EGTQGSTQPSRSN
+839 EGTEDTSGGCRRAEPTAEEGEEGQSQPARGN

-867 ARFNFRGSAIGDR
+867 TRFRGQGQ
-880 MIRRSAAARIQEL
+880 RRSAAARIQEL
-893 LRRRKERRE
+893 FRRRKERRE

-908 QNIRRPSVKMMYKGH
+908 QNIRRPSVKMVYKGH

-950 FIWDRHTGEH
+950 FIWDRHTAEH

-996 PLEQSPSFN
+996 PLEESPSFN
-1005 RDLADEVIARNELML
+1005 RVLANEVITRNELML

-1037 LASLNHLRTDR
+1037 LASLNHIRSDRPEGDR

>member
-1 MSCSGNLI
+1 MSWTGNLV
-9 WDVRKRS
+9 WDVNKRL
-16 IGYSD
+16 IGYGE
-21 PNVFRANY
+21 PNSIRTSY

-40 LEAILKVH
+40 LEATLNVH

-70 TNLVITNPYNRKVKT
+70 TFLVITNPYNKKVKKS
-85 TIRSGHRANI
+85 IRSGHRANI

-100 MPHTNDQQIVSC
+100 MPHTNDQEIVSC

-127 DINRQCQMTC
+127 DYNRQCQFTC

-166 FDLRMKT
+166 FDLRTKT

-186 NCRRAATSIAI
+186 NCRRAATSISI

-237 MCVRFVPAH
+237 MCVRFVPSH

-259 SGDGQEVLVSYSSD
+259 SEDGQEVLVSYSSD

-296 EELKQPPVKRLRL
+296 EELRQPPVKRLRL

-356 QSSRTRPQT
+356 QSSRGSRPQT
-365 RPRGV
+365 RPRG
-370 TARTLGTAAASE
+370 TAIRPEGSSNTPAA
-382 SRSQESL
+382 
-389 GAEGP
+389 
-394 MEVESATS
+394 
-402 DHSSPPASDSAPAQ
+402 PPAESNLESSAPETPVGTDSPEVP
-416 ASASATAPA
+416 ASPAATAEVPM
-425 TAPASASASAT
+425 S
-436 APASASASAS
+436 
-446 AQPLPKSISSS
+446 KSTSSS

-466 VLPPSTSSSMD
+466 APPTSGSSSVESSAASTSPL
-477 NTASSPS
+477 T
-484 LLSSPDSEEQKS
+484 SSPDSEKRS
-496 QPEVMTSRSSTP
+496 QADTTGTP
-508 TPSTEPVLSEYGP
+508 TPTATPTSEPALS
-521 RRLPVSLVC
+521 
-530 RRLQRLLLLADP
+530 
-542 PGQGQRSASR
+542 
-552 ASDSRA
+552 
-558 QGPDA
+558 
-563 QTRPPA
+563 
-569 DSPSSAVNKQLG
+569 DSPSSVVNKQLG

-587 QPGSTEASG
+587 QQG
-596 NVCCDMSASISQA
+596 
-609 CAEDGTGTGSSTPAA
+609 AA
-624 EGSSEA
+624 EAAGSPPEES
-630 ISSTPAAEG
+630 
-639 SSEAISSTPAAEG
+639 
-652 SSRVC
+652 
-657 SSTPAAEGSSE
+657 
-668 AISSTPAAEG
+668 
-678 SSEAISS
+678 
-685 TPAAEDSSRV
+685 
-695 CSSTPAAEDG
+695 
-705 ASSGSGTGGVGSG
+705 
-718 TGRVATAAG
+718 ATAAASSAATSSTSTAR
-727 KPEPVLSLHYS
+727 PSTAEPVLSLHYS
-738 TEGTTT
+738 SEGTTT

-756 NLASG
+756 SSASSSMG
-761 SRTGGGGQKPA
+761 SGASKVSEAVAATS
-772 QARENQEPAS
+772 RETPS
-782 GSPEQALAESVPE
+782 AESSVSQQAPC
-795 ESESSESGAERAS
+795 ESSGQQSLPAASSESQRDVP
-808 GSSQGS
+808 GSSPLGS
-814 RLLYGPAISE
+814 SATRGLAEWDYVVSPLQQRSQQEGSEDPSGGCRRAEPAGE
-824 NPSAAEGCK
+824 EGV
-833 RTEPGG
+833 
-839 EGTQGSTQPSRSN
+839 EGQSQPAPSN
-852 QDSDDSDDD
+852 QESDDSDDD
-861 PILIPS
+861 PILIPP
-867 ARFNFRGSAIGDR
+867 ARFRGQGQ
-880 MIRRSAAARIQEL
+880 RRSAAARIQEL
-893 LRRRKERRE
+893 FRRRKERRE

-908 QNIRRPSVKMMYKGH
+908 QNIRRPSVKMVYKGH

-950 FIWDRHTGEH
+950 FVWDRHTAEH

-1005 RDLADEVIARNELML
+1005 RVLAEEVITRNELML

-1037 LASLNHLRTDR
+1037 LASLNHIRSDRLEGDR

-1056 EDEQ
+1056 EEEQ

>member
-1 MSCSGNLI
+1 MSCTGNLV
-9 WDVRKRS
+9 WDVNKRL
-16 IGYSD
+16 IGYGD
-21 PNVFRANY
+21 PNSIRTSY

-40 LEAILKVH
+40 LEATLNVH

-70 TNLVITNPYNRKVKT
+70 TFLVITNPYNKKVKKS
-85 TIRSGHRANI
+85 IRSGHRANI

-100 MPHTNDQQIVSC
+100 MPHTNDQEIVSC
-112 SGDGIIFYTHTEKSP
+112 SGDGVIFYTHTEKSP
-127 DINRQCQMTC
+127 EYNRQCQFTC

-166 FDLRMKT
+166 FDLRTKT

-186 NCRRAATSIAI
+186 NCRRAATSISI

-237 MCVRFVPAH
+237 MCVRFVPSH

-273 YIYLFDP
+273 YIYLFNP

-296 EELKQPPVKRLRL
+296 EELRQPPVKRLRL

-326 ERDGEQSPNVSLMQR
+326 ERDGEHSPNVSLMQR

-356 QSSRTRPQT
+356 QSSRGSRPQA
-365 RPRGV
+365 RPRG
-370 TARTLGTAAASE
+370 TAVRPEGSANTPAASGAD
-382 SRSQESL
+382 STQES
-389 GAEGP
+389 GAPERPGETDSL
-394 MEVESATS
+394 EVPSSPAATS
-402 DHSSPPASDSAPAQ
+402 EAPM
-416 ASASATAPA
+416 S
-425 TAPASASASAT
+425 
-436 APASASASAS
+436 
-446 AQPLPKSISSS
+446 KSTSSS

-466 VLPPSTSSSMD
+466 APPTSGSSLVESSAPSSSPLTSS
-477 NTASSPS
+477 
-484 LLSSPDSEEQKS
+484 LDSEQRS
-496 QPEVMTSRSSTP
+496 QGDTTGTPTPTATPTSEPALSGAAEAAGSNPEESVTAATSSTPTTPTP
-508 TPSTEPVLSEYGP
+508 TPST
-521 RRLPVSLVC
+521 
-530 RRLQRLLLLADP
+530 
-542 PGQGQRSASR
+542 
-552 ASDSRA
+552 
-558 QGPDA
+558 
-563 QTRPPA
+563 TRP
-569 DSPSSAVNKQLG
+569 SA
-581 SMTLDE
+581 
-587 QPGSTEASG
+587 A
-596 NVCCDMSASISQA
+596 
-609 CAEDGTGTGSSTPAA
+609 
-624 EGSSEA
+624 
-630 ISSTPAAEG
+630 
-639 SSEAISSTPAAEG
+639 
-652 SSRVC
+652 
-657 SSTPAAEGSSE
+657 
-668 AISSTPAAEG
+668 
-678 SSEAISS
+678 
-685 TPAAEDSSRV
+685 
-695 CSSTPAAEDG
+695 
-705 ASSGSGTGGVGSG
+705 
-718 TGRVATAAG
+718 
-727 KPEPVLSLHYS
+727 EPVLSLHYS
-738 TEGTTT
+738 SEGTTT

-756 NLASG
+756 SSTSSSMGTGVSKTSEVVAPNRQETLSAETLVSEQGPCASSGQHSLAAATSESPRDASSAGPLGVSTTRGPAEWECTGSPPQERSQPEGSEDPSG
-761 SRTGGGGQKPA
+761 DCRRA
-772 QARENQEPAS
+772 EPA
-782 GSPEQALAESVPE
+782 GEESVE
-795 ESESSESGAERAS
+795 GQ
-808 GSSQGS
+808 SQ
-814 RLLYGPAISE
+814 PA
-824 NPSAAEGCK
+824 P
-833 RTEPGG
+833 
-839 EGTQGSTQPSRSN
+839 SN

-861 PILIPS
+861 PILIPP
-867 ARFNFRGSAIGDR
+867 ARFRGQGQRFNSRGSAVGDR

-893 LRRRKERRE
+893 FRRRKERRE

-908 QNIRRPSVKMMYKGH
+908 QNIRRPSVKMVYKGH

-950 FIWDRHTGEH
+950 FIWDRHTAEH

-996 PLEQSPSFN
+996 PLEQLASFN
-1005 RDLADEVIARNELML
+1005 RVLAEEVITRNELML

-1037 LASLNHLRTDR
+1037 LASLNHIRSGKPHRKRPRERRSFSCINFFFSSSSCRSPGGRSIGRIRSGKRGRAVAKLAFYFHGKKKTKKTHFLLLLYSTCKEPLRFVLVEYFLLDISVISRPMCYFFLSFLKNFLTDV
-1048 SEGSGQEN
+1048 SVGG
-1056 EDEQ
+1056 

>member
-1 MSCSGNLI
+1 MSCSGNLV
-9 WDVRKRS
+9 WDVNKRL
-16 IGYSD
+16 IGYSE
-21 PNVFRANY
+21 PNTIRTNY

-40 LEAILKVH
+40 LEATLNVH

-70 TNLVITNPYNRKVKT
+70 TFLVITNPYNKKVKKS
-85 TIRSGHRANI
+85 IRSGHRANI

-100 MPHTNDQQIVSC
+100 MPHTNDQEIISC
-112 SGDGIIFYTHTEKSP
+112 SGDGIIYYTHTEKSP
-127 DINRQCQMTC
+127 EFNRQCQFTC

-166 FDLRMKT
+166 FDLRTKT

-186 NCRRAATSIAI
+186 NCQRAATSISI

-237 MCVRFVPAH
+237 MCVRFVPTH

-259 SGDGQEVLVSYSSD
+259 SEDGQEVLVSYSSD

-296 EELKQPPVKRLRL
+296 EELRQPPVKRLRL

-356 QSSRTRPQT
+356 QSSRGTRPQT
-365 RPRGV
+365 RPRG
-370 TARTLGTAAASE
+370 TAVRPEGASSTPGGPAGT
-382 SRSQESL
+382 SR
-389 GAEGP
+389 
-394 MEVESATS
+394 
-402 DHSSPPASDSAPAQ
+402 
-416 ASASATAPA
+416 
-425 TAPASASASAT
+425 
-436 APASASASAS
+436 
-446 AQPLPKSISSS
+446 
-457 SSGSSSTVT
+457 SSSTVT
-466 VLPPSTSSSMD
+466 APPPSSSSPLESS
-477 NTASSPS
+477 APSSSP
-484 LLSSPDSEEQKS
+484 LTSSPDSEQRS
-496 QPEVMTSRSSTP
+496 QASMTGTP
-508 TPSTEPVLSEYGP
+508 TPTDTPTSEPALSEYGP
-521 RRLPVSLVC
+521 HRLPISLVC
-530 RRLQRLLLLADP
+530 RRLQRLLRLADP
-542 PGQGQRSASR
+542 PGQGQRAARSSPSAAPERQSQR
-552 ASDSRA
+552 AATSSA
-558 QGPDA
+558 AAEMQPS
-563 QTRPPA
+563 T
-569 DSPSSAVNKQLG
+569 DSPSSVVNKQLG

-587 QPGSTEASG
+587 QQGAAEAAGSPPDEA
-596 NVCCDMSASISQA
+596 VSAPA
-609 CAEDGTGTGSSTPAA
+609 DSSTPT
-624 EGSSEA
+624 
-630 ISSTPAAEG
+630 SSTITTVT
-639 SSEAISSTPAAEG
+639 S
-652 SSRVC
+652 
-657 SSTPAAEGSSE
+657 
-668 AISSTPAAEG
+668 
-678 SSEAISS
+678 
-685 TPAAEDSSRV
+685 
-695 CSSTPAAEDG
+695 
-705 ASSGSGTGGVGSG
+705 
-718 TGRVATAAG
+718 TGRPSVA
-727 KPEPVLSLHYS
+727 EPVLSLHYS
-738 TEGTTT
+738 SEGTTT

-756 NLASG
+756 SSTSSSMGSGGPKTSEAVALQSRASL
-761 SRTGGGGQKPA
+761 STD
-772 QARENQEPAS
+772 S
-782 GSPEQALAESVPE
+782 SVLEQTH
-795 ESESSESGAERAS
+795 SESSDQQSLPAASTEPPCDASCSGTLGSPSAPTPVE
-808 GSSQGS
+808 GSSEGDS
-814 RLLYGPAISE
+814 MASSPLERPDGTEDTSGGCRRAEPTAE
-824 NPSAAEGCK
+824 NVQE
-833 RTEPGG
+833 GG
-839 EGTQGSTQPSRSN
+839 EGQSQPARGN

-867 ARFNFRGSAIGDR
+867 ARFRTQGQRLNSRGSAVGDR

-893 LRRRKERRE
+893 FRRRKERRE

-908 QNIRRPSVKMMYKGH
+908 QNIRRPSVKMVYKGH
-923 RNSRTMIKESCFWGN
+923 RNSRTMIKESCFWGK

-950 FIWDRHTGEH
+950 FIWDRHTAEH

-996 PLEQSPSFN
+996 PLEESASFN
-1005 RDLADEVIARNELML
+1005 RVLANEVITRNELML

-1037 LASLNHLRTDR
+1037 LASLNHIRSDRLEGDR
-1048 SEGSGQEN
+1048 SEGSSQEN

>member
-1 MSCSGNLI
+1 MLTEVVQLSMKVTYRGNNCDLLI
-9 WDVRKRS
+9 R
-16 IGYSD
+16 Y
-21 PNVFRANY
+21 FFCFCT
-29 LGRREFVQRLK
+29 GRREFVQRLK
-40 LEAILKVH
+40 LEATLNVH

-70 TNLVITNPYNRKVKT
+70 TNLVITNPYNRKVKA

-100 MPHTNDQQIVSC
+100 MPQTSDQQIISC
-112 SGDGIIFYTHTEKSP
+112 SGDGIIYYTHTEKSP
-127 DINRQCQMTC
+127 DINRQCQFTC

-166 FDLRMKT
+166 FDLRTKT

-186 NCRRAATSIAI
+186 NCRRAATSISI

-273 YIYLFDP
+273 YVYLFDP
-280 KDDQAREL
+280 NNDQAREL

-296 EELKQPPVKRLRL
+296 EELRQPPVKRLRL

-356 QSSRTRPQT
+356 QGSRGTTRPQT
-365 RPRGV
+365 RPIGE
-370 TARTLGTAAASE
+370 TLGQGSAARALEDSVE
-382 SRSQESL
+382 M
-389 GAEGP
+389 EG
-394 MEVESATS
+394 
-402 DHSSPPASDSAPAQ
+402 SS
-416 ASASATAPA
+416 T
-425 TAPASASASAT
+425 
-436 APASASASAS
+436 
-446 AQPLPKSISSS
+446 S

-466 VLPPSTSSSMD
+466 AHPPSTSSME
-477 NTASSPS
+477 SSVLPS
-484 LLSSPDSEEQKS
+484 CALTSSPDSE
-496 QPEVMTSRSSTP
+496 
-508 TPSTEPVLSEYGP
+508 
-521 RRLPVSLVC
+521 
-530 RRLQRLLLLADP
+530 
-542 PGQGQRSASR
+542 QRSQADTAVTSTR
-552 ASDSRA
+552 AS
-558 QGPDA
+558 
-563 QTRPPA
+563 
-569 DSPSSAVNKQLG
+569 
-581 SMTLDE
+581 
-587 QPGSTEASG
+587 
-596 NVCCDMSASISQA
+596 
-609 CAEDGTGTGSSTPAA
+609 
-624 EGSSEA
+624 
-630 ISSTPAAEG
+630 
-639 SSEAISSTPAAEG
+639 
-652 SSRVC
+652 
-657 SSTPAAEGSSE
+657 
-668 AISSTPAAEG
+668 
-678 SSEAISS
+678 
-685 TPAAEDSSRV
+685 
-695 CSSTPAAEDG
+695 
-705 ASSGSGTGGVGSG
+705 
-718 TGRVATAAG
+718 TA
-727 KPEPVLSLHYS
+727 EPVLSLHYS

-744 STIKLDFTDEWS
+744 STIKLDFTDEWKAALVPLVLPY
-756 NLASG
+756 LAVSEPSG
-761 SRTGGGGQKPA
+761 QSR
-772 QARENQEPAS
+772 
-782 GSPEQALAESVPE
+782 
-795 ESESSESGAERAS
+795 
-808 GSSQGS
+808 
-814 RLLYGPAISE
+814 
-824 NPSAAEGCK
+824 SAASHTDPLCEA
-833 RTEPGG
+833 GG
-839 EGTQGSTQPSRSN
+839 ASFSSTQGSTQAQATAQATSVGDCVTTTPLERNQGVGAEDTTGGCRREEPVGEEGHGGPGGQGVPTGPGGQGQPSRSH

-867 ARFNFRGSAIGDR
+867 ARYRGGQGQ
-880 MIRRSAAARIQEL
+880 RRSAAARIQEL
-893 LRRRKERRE
+893 FRRRKERRE

-908 QNIRRPSVKMMYKGH
+908 QNIRRPSVKMVYKGH

-996 PLEQSPSFN
+996 PLEASPSFN
-1005 RDLADEVIARNELML
+1005 RVLADEVITRNELML

-1037 LASLNHLRTDR
+1037 LASLNHIRTDRLEGDR

-1056 EDEQ
+1056 EDDQ

>member
-9 WDVRKRS
+9 WDVRKRT
-16 IGYSD
+16 IGCTD
-21 PNVFRANY
+21 PYAVRTNY

-40 LEAILKVH
+40 LEAVLSVH

-100 MPHTNDQQIVSC
+100 MPQTNDQQIVSC
-112 SGDGIIFYTHTEKSP
+112 SGDGIIFYTHTEKSQE
-127 DINRQCQMTC
+127 INRQCQFTC
-137 HYGTAYEIMTVPND
+137 HYGTAYEIATVPND

-166 FDLRMKT
+166 FDMRMKT

-186 NCRRAATSIAI
+186 NCRRAATSISI
-197 SPLVPY
+197 CPLVPY

-229 YMGRGTTG
+229 YMGRGTIG

-246 LSNKSCRVTSLCY
+246 LSTKSCRVTSLCY
-259 SGDGQEVLVSYSSD
+259 SEDGQEVLVSYSSD

-296 EELKQPPVKRLRL
+296 EELRQPPVKRLRL

-356 QSSRTRPQT
+356 QGSRARPQT
-365 RPRGV
+365 RPRG
-370 TARTLGTAAASE
+370 TPARPEGTFATSE
-382 SRSQESL
+382 THTQAQEPTGVS
-389 GAEGP
+389 AEGA
-394 MEVESATS
+394 MVVETPSS
-402 DHSSPPASDSAPAQ
+402 DPPPAPAAPPAPAEL
-416 ASASATAPA
+416 
-425 TAPASASASAT
+425 
-436 APASASASAS
+436 
-446 AQPLPKSISSS
+446 LPKSISSS

-466 VLPPSTSSSMD
+466 APAPSSS
-477 NTASSPS
+477 SSLESTVSAS
-484 LLSSPDSEEQKS
+484 LLSSPDTEQRS
-496 QPEVMTSRSSTP
+496 QDEVTP
-508 TPSTEPVLSEYGP
+508 TPSATPTPSREAALSEYGP

-530 RRLQRLLLLADP
+530 RRLQRLLLLSDP
-542 PGQGQRSASR
+542 PGQGRRSVPSVPVT
-552 ASDSRA
+552 SSPESSA
-558 QGPDA
+558 QQAAAADPCS
-563 QTRPPA
+563 PA
-569 DSPSSAVNKQLG
+569 DSPSSVVNKQLG
-581 SMTLDE
+581 SMTLEEE
-587 QPGSTEASG
+587 QAAGHVIRDQSTGVSEASPDTTES
-596 NVCCDMSASISQA
+596 VLSTSAPSLGS
-609 CAEDGTGTGSSTPAA
+609 SSTPP
-624 EGSSEA
+624 GPGR
-630 ISSTPAAEG
+630 T
-639 SSEAISSTPAAEG
+639 
-652 SSRVC
+652 
-657 SSTPAAEGSSE
+657 
-668 AISSTPAAEG
+668 
-678 SSEAISS
+678 
-685 TPAAEDSSRV
+685 
-695 CSSTPAAEDG
+695 
-705 ASSGSGTGGVGSG
+705 GT
-718 TGRVATAAG
+718 A
-727 KPEPVLSLHYS
+727 EPVLSLHYS

-756 NLASG
+756 SPASSAKG
-761 SRTGGGGQKPA
+761 SSGRHKPGEVCESQTRAEPAGETSEQCSNSPLESQPTPDGGQTADSGTEKTSVSSQNSTPLSTEATARPSAPSEELQAAGSGELSERCRRSETTGTGG
-772 QARENQEPAS
+772 
-782 GSPEQALAESVPE
+782 
-795 ESESSESGAERAS
+795 
-808 GSSQGS
+808 
-814 RLLYGPAISE
+814 
-824 NPSAAEGCK
+824 
-833 RTEPGG
+833 
-839 EGTQGSTQPSRSN
+839 QGSTQPSRN

-867 ARFNFRGSAIGDR
+867 ARYRGGPGQRLNYRGSSVGDR

-893 LRRRKERRE
+893 FRRRKERRE

-950 FIWDRHTGEH
+950 FVWDRHTGEH

-989 YDIKIWS
+989 YDIKLWS
-996 PLEQSPSFN
+996 PLEQSASFN
-1005 RDLADEVIARNELML
+1005 RVLAEEVIARNELML

-1037 LASLNHLRTDR
+1037 LASLNHVRADRVEGDR